1 MPLMLRSAVLTLVL
15 ACALAGC
22 STDEPAAPTPTASD
36 ASSTEPSVEPT
47 PTQLSFGDA
56 ESVTWEPTGDLAGE
70 LSISVDKVRE
80 GDFSDFDGLVGSG
93 ITADNQPFY
102 VDAVIANEGDADLHG
117 LDVPLYLQDS
127 NGILSPPWGFAEP
140 FKPCDSGPL
149 PEPFGA
155 GEEAELCLVFLGS
168 PGATFES
175 VTFQPTLDAAAVT
188 WTGDLTVEK
197 TPATRKSAKKRR

>member
-1 MPLMLRSAVLTLVL
+1 MLRSPVLALVL

-22 STDEPAAPTPTASD
+22 STADPETPTPPDASTAEPTVAPTR
-36 ASSTEPSVEPT
+36 
-47 PTQLSFGDA
+47 TQLSFGET
-56 ESVTWEPTGDLAGE
+56 ESVTWEPTGDLTGE
-70 LSISVDKVRE
+70 LSISVDSVRE
-80 GDFSDFDGLVGSG
+80 GDFADFDGLVGSG
-93 ITADNQPFY
+93 ITADNQPYY
-102 VDAVIANEGDADLHG
+102 VDAVIANEGDADLGG

-127 NGILSPPWGFAEP
+127 SGILSPPWGFAEP
-140 FKPCDSGPL
+140 FEPCDSGPL

-175 VTFQPTLDAAAVT
+175 VTFQPTLDSAAVT

-197 TPATRKSAKKRR
+197 TPAKKGSARKRH